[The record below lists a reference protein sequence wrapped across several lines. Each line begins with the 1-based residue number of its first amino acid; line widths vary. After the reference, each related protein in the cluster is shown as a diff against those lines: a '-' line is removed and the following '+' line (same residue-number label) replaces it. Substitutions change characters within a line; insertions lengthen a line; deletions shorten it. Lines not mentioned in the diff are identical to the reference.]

1 MRDEPNAGAEVPEST
16 LIRSHRK
23 VSIAPDSRTVATE
36 VGTRQGVCNNSPA
49 EATGP
54 ENGGRSSVA
63 THAPPQSHTLSN
75 DGALRVGGRG
85 GRRGEGPSASRTG
98 TAAGADL
105 GGSSNYS
112 NETLEGRRGRGF
124 RVNGNRTRV
133 SRS

>member
-63 THAPPQSHTLSN
+63 THAPPQKLRE
-75 DGALRVGGRG
+75 GVLRVGGRG

>member
-63 THAPPQSHTLSN
+63 THAPPQSPLPSVS
-75 DGALRVGGRG
+75 ALRVGGRG